1 MEEIMSIH
9 SIYKGLFIVLLL
21 IPMAM
26 AQNNKPPSIEESKN
40 EPIKYTGTINTNK
53 YFYDG
58 KLPHAVGVH
67 HYQVFRSNRSHPAE
81 PGLMGWTY
89 NHQPYLAYWNGQF
102 YLQYLAGL
110 IQEHTPPTRVLIS
123 TSENGKDWTDPVVAF
138 PPYVLPE
145 IDDDGEI
152 VPAGTY
158 SVMHQRMGWYVAPN
172 GKLLTL
178 GFYGYCATPRRSPNA
193 GNGLGRVVREVKKD
207 GSFGPIYFI
216 RYNKHA
222 GWNEKNTTYP
232 YYKKSKDKAF
242 LKACED
248 LLNDKLITL
257 QWWEEDRGKDG
268 FYVIDPSHVPGGDVF
283 HKKITTAKGAGKAFN
298 FYQRPDDIIVGVW
311 KNQFSALSAD
321 DGKTWTAIAK
331 NTTLLTS
338 GAKTWAQKTEDDRYA
353 IVHNQS
359 ATKRNRFPM
368 AVLIGEDGHIFD
380 RLFCLRGEIPPR
392 KYYGLHKNPGVQY
405 FRGIIEGNGNPPGDE
420 MWNTYSVNKEDIWVS
435 KTRIPI
441 IAEVQE
447 EVKMNFNNI
456 DAVSELSFWNIYH
469 SKWAPVSIEKESGNT
484 FLKLKDE
491 EPHDYAVVERVFPKG
506 SKKQIE
512 FKFRAMHLPQGT
524 SVQMEVQDQQ
534 YNRALRL
541 RVDRDWLSFDIAKI
555 SVDPLKIDPTKWH
568 HVMLEIDCEK
578 GTYQPV
584 VNGKVVHEKIE
595 LGTDLRDVERILIRT
610 GTYRGHV
617 PADVADHGIDRQSG
631 FFSEDL
637 PGADLKA
644 PLIEFDLDDFITKG
658 K

>member
-1 MEEIMSIH
+1 MIIRHITISIF
-9 SIYKGLFIVLLL
+9 LFLLL
-21 IPMAM
+21 ISFTM
-26 AQNNKPPSIEESKN
+26 AQNNMPPSVENSKG
-40 EPIKYTGTINTNK
+40 EPIKYTGKINTDK
-53 YFYDG
+53 YLYDG
-58 KLPHAVGVH
+58 KLPHVVGVH

-81 PGLMGWTY
+81 PGIGGWTY
-89 NHQPYLAYWNGQF
+89 NHQPYLAYWNDSY
-102 YLQYLAGL
+102 YLQYLQGL
-110 IQEHTPPTRVLIS
+110 TGEHTPPTRVLIT
-123 TSENGKDWTDPVVAF
+123 TSKDGMNWTNPVIAF

-145 IDDDGEI
+145 INDDGEI

-178 GFYGYCATPRRSPNA
+178 GFYGYCPTPRRSPNA

-232 YYKKSKDKAF
+232 FYKKCKNKAF

-268 FYVIDPSHVPGGDVF
+268 FYKIDPSQVPGGDTF

-298 FYQRPDDIIVGVW
+298 FYRRPDDVIVGVW
-311 KNQFSALSAD
+311 KNQFAALSKD
-321 DGKTWTAIAK
+321 DGKTWTDIAK
-331 NTTLLTS
+331 NPTLLTS
-338 GAKTWAQKTEDDRYA
+338 GAKTWAQNTEDNRFA

-368 AVLIGEDGHIFD
+368 AVLVGDDGHVFD

-392 KYYGLHKNPGVQY
+392 KYYGIHKNPGVQY
-405 FRGIIEGNGNPPGDE
+405 FRGIIQGNGNPPGNE

-435 KTRIPI
+435 RTHVPI

-447 EVKMNFNNI
+447 EVNMNFNSI
-456 DAVSELSFWNIYH
+456 DVVPDLALWNIYH
-469 SKWAPVSIEKESGNT
+469 SKWAPVSIETETGNKY
-484 FLKLKDE
+484 LRIRDE
-491 EPHDYAVVERVFPKG
+491 EPHDYAVIERVFPKA

-512 FKFRAMHLPQGT
+512 FKFRALHLPQGT
-524 SVQMEVQDQQ
+524 SVEIEVQDQH

-541 RVDRDWLSFDIAKI
+541 RLDKDWLSFDLAKV
-555 SVDPLKIDPTKWH
+555 SVDPLKLDPTKWH
-568 HVMLEIDCEK
+568 HVVLKIDYVK

-584 VNGKVVHEKIE
+584 VDGKAVHGKID
-595 LGTDLRDVERILIRT
+595 LGTEQTDIERIVFRT
-610 GTYRGHV
+610 GPYRGHV
-617 PADVADHGIDRQSG
+617 PADVAEHGIERQSG

-637 PGADLKA
+637 AGTDLKA
-644 PLIEFDLDDFITKG
+644 PLIEFDIDDFATKG
-658 K
+658 E